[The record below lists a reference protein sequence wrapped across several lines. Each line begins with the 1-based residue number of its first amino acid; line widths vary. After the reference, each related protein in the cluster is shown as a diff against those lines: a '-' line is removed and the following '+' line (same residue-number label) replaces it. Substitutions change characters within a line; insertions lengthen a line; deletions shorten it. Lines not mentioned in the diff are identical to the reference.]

1 MKINANWRRH
11 VEAWRESGLSQ
22 ADYCRQ
28 QNLNRK
34 TFSLWTRRVQD
45 DLSLSKDSPL
55 ELISVQVLPSVPVV
69 TAEVSPIRL
78 RFPHGA
84 QLELSTAVPP
94 RWLAELL
101 RCLA

>member
-1 MKINANWRRH
+1 MKIHTQWRQH
-11 VEAWRESGLSQ
+11 VKAWRESGLSQ

-28 QNLNRK
+28 QGLNRK
-34 TFSLWTRRVQD
+34 TFSLWTRRAQGD
-45 DLSLSKDSPL
+45 PSMDMDASLK
-55 ELISVQVLPSVPVV
+55 LISVQVSAPVA
-69 TAEVSPIRL
+69 TAEANAILL

>member
-1 MKINANWRRH
+1 MKINAQWRRH

-28 QNLNRK
+28 QNLNPK

-45 DLSLSKDSPL
+45 NLSLSMGSPL
-55 ELISVQVLPSVPVV
+55 ELIAVQVAPSAPVASTPASV
-69 TAEVSPIRL
+69 MLRL
-78 RFPHGA
+78 ANGV
-84 QLELSTAVPP
+84 QLELSTAASPG
-94 RWLAELL
+94 WLAELL

>member
-1 MKINANWRRH
+1 MKVNAQWQRH

-28 QNLNRK
+28 QGLNPK
-34 TFSLWTRRVQD
+34 TLSAWSRRA
-45 DLSLSKDSPL
+45 LPIYKSALL
-55 ELISVQVLPSVPVV
+55 EIIAVQVTPSAPDVI
-69 TAEVSPIRL
+69 TETSLIL
-78 RFPHGA
+78 RFAHGA
-84 QLELSTAVPP
+84 QLELSTEAPP